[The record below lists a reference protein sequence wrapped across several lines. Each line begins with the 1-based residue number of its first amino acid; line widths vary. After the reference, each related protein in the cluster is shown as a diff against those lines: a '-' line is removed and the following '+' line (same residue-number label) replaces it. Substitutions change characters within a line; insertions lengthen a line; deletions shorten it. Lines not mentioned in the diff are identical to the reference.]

1 MLSFLKKKKQVL
13 EVVWDTPHSQKQ
25 KLVDEAYH
33 RFLQVLVLT
42 KKAKKVDT
50 ELIN

>member
-25 KLVDEAYH
+25 KLVDEAY
-33 RFLQVLVLT
+33 QVPPSFG
-42 KKAKKVDT
+42 AHQ
-50 ELIN
+50 EG